1 MRNTK
6 SYILFNAKNWFIKK
20 PVFELKQWIKTPE
33 GITTVEFPFTK
44 QKLLTCFPK
53 LQEECIKAILPCS
66 DVELYKL
73 KNALLQQ
80 TTYVENEQQ
89 RQQLFKK
96 SFTTQLQSLF
106 TSFRQQ
112 AHRLELYHTVHGIKA
127 PSVQVV
133 KCSVHTFPVELSA
146 KVQFVTGGYSLQW
159 MVVNGKEIT
168 EYATYK
174 RIAFLILAG
183 NDYYQLTAKS
193 FDAIEWAE
201 SQLRPIIATD
211 ALMEVVNM
219 IREKGIKVEEPE
231 PAAAEIIHFIPL
243 PQVYVSEL
251 SNTFLKLAPQFLYDG
266 FLVEGPFTSTIKIQH
281 KGQTILIKRDAEKE
295 EELVGFLRSLHP
307 KFLNQHNGFFYL
319 TFAEAQQKSWF
330 LKTYYQLLDKGIP
343 LPGMDLLQ
351 HFRYSPHKPIT
362 TITQQ
367 KLEGN
372 WVSLTISICFGKELI
387 PPHFLQKSLLGG
399 QKAILLKDGSLGVL
413 GEEWLLQY
421 GQLFRHG
428 KLHKDILTVP
438 RWLLVSD
445 ELDNHE
451 QGTGKATLSPAL
463 NKDWLSRWKK
473 WEKEQSP
480 LYPLPASL
488 QLSCLRPYQQKGY
501 EWLRLLAEMGGSGLL
516 ADDMGLGK
524 TLQTI
529 AFLLYRLEAHPTA
542 QQLIVAPASLLF
554 NWHDELKK
562 FAPNIQTVV
571 YHGNNR
577 DEKNVQTYP
586 IIITSYGTLRQD
598 SEFLLSINWDTA
610 VIDESHTIKNS
621 AAQITRIVWQIKAIT
636 RIALSGTPVMNNTE
650 DLYSQF
656 QFLLPGLLGSSAFF
670 RTTYALPI
678 QINGDAAKAEL
689 LKKIIKPYVL
699 RRTKEQAAPDLPAKT
714 ESIIWCEMEADQ
726 RAAYESIKE
735 NVRSTVLGE
744 IEVQGLAKGKLSVLA
759 GLTKLRQ
766 VCNSAELVKDED
778 LFCSDSIKTKL
789 LIDEL
794 KNIIPQHRALVFSQ
808 FTSMLDLLERDLQ
821 QAGISTIRLD
831 GKTAPT
837 QRSALVN
844 SFQQDE
850 VKAGVFLISLKAG
863 NAGLNLTKADY
874 VFLFD
879 PWWNTAVENQA
890 IDRTH
895 RIGQQQAVFAYRLIC
910 RGSIEE
916 KIIRMAN
923 KKNSIAAEIV
933 SVDDGFVKTLSLE
946 DIHYL
951 LE

>member
-1 MRNTK
+1 
-6 SYILFNAKNWFIKK
+6 
-20 PVFELKQWIKTPE
+20 
-33 GITTVEFPFTK
+33 
-44 QKLLTCFPK
+44 
-53 LQEECIKAILPCS
+53 
-66 DVELYKL
+66 
-73 KNALLQQ
+73 
-80 TTYVENEQQ
+80 
-89 RQQLFKK
+89 
-96 SFTTQLQSLF
+96 
-106 TSFRQQ
+106 
-112 AHRLELYHTVHGIKA
+112 
-127 PSVQVV
+127 
-133 KCSVHTFPVELSA
+133 
-146 KVQFVTGGYSLQW
+146 
-159 MVVNGKEIT
+159 
-168 EYATYK
+168 
-174 RIAFLILAG
+174 
-183 NDYYQLTAKS
+183 
-193 FDAIEWAE
+193 
-201 SQLRPIIATD
+201 
-211 ALMEVVNM
+211 
-219 IREKGIKVEEPE
+219 
-231 PAAAEIIHFIPL
+231 
-243 PQVYVSEL
+243 
-251 SNTFLKLAPQFLYDG
+251 
-266 FLVEGPFTSTIKIQH
+266 
-281 KGQTILIKRDAEKE
+281 
-295 EELVGFLRSLHP
+295 
-307 KFLNQHNGFFYL
+307 
-319 TFAEAQQKSWF
+319 
-330 LKTYYQLLDKGIP
+330 
-343 LPGMDLLQ
+343 
-351 HFRYSPHKPIT
+351 
-362 TITQQ
+362 
-367 KLEGN
+367 
-372 WVSLTISICFGKELI
+372 
-387 PPHFLQKSLLGG
+387 
-399 QKAILLKDGSLGVL
+399 
-413 GEEWLLQY
+413 
-421 GQLFRHG
+421 
-428 KLHKDILTVP
+428 
-438 RWLLVSD
+438 
-445 ELDNHE
+445 
-451 QGTGKATLSPAL
+451 
-463 NKDWLSRWKK
+463 
-473 WEKEQSP
+473 
-480 LYPLPASL
+480 
-488 QLSCLRPYQQKGY
+488 
-501 EWLRLLAEMGGSGLL
+501 
-516 ADDMGLGK
+516 
-524 TLQTI
+524 
-529 AFLLYRLEAHPTA
+529 
-542 QQLIVAPASLLF
+542 
-554 NWHDELKK
+554 
-562 FAPNIQTVV
+562 
-571 YHGNNR
+571 
-577 DEKNVQTYP
+577 
-586 IIITSYGTLRQD
+586 
-598 SEFLLSINWDTA
+598 
-610 VIDESHTIKNS
+610 
-621 AAQITRIVWQIKAIT
+621 
-636 RIALSGTPVMNNTE
+636 MNNTE